1 MNVLVPIGQPMGFR
15 VPTFQLYT
23 PSAGITH
30 QPKSGWQP
38 LRLSSYSNSQKMPKN
53 WKPRNYGKN
62 ICRIICTIPYHPGNT
77 CVSSGLHGLLFPR
90 KPGKKR
96 DRDPRWTPG
105 DHWTTSLH
113 PCVSSE
119 HHLGADTSE
128 LQTTEAAGAVWF
140 TSFATACFDIHL
152 KFFYIIYIYN

>member
-1 MNVLVPIGQPMGFR
+1 MGFR
-15 VPTFQLYT
+15 VPISSTRPRPASPTSQNLVDNLSDSQVIATRKKCRRTGNQGIMGKTF
-23 PSAGITH
+23 AA
-30 QPKSGWQP
+30 
-38 LRLSSYSNSQKMPKN
+38 SSVPFHTILEILVYRQGYMGYSF
-53 WKPRNYGKN
+53 
-62 ICRIICTIPYHPGNT
+62 PGNR
-77 CVSSGLHGLLFPR
+77 V
-90 KPGKKR
+90 KKR

-128 LQTTEAAGAVWF
+128 LQTTEATGAVWF

-152 KFFYIIYIYN
+152 KFLFT

>member
-1 MNVLVPIGQPMGFR
+1 MGKTFAASSVPFHTILEILVYRQGCMG
-15 VPTFQLYT
+15 
-23 PSAGITH
+23 
-30 QPKSGWQP
+30 
-38 LRLSSYSNSQKMPKN
+38 YSF
-53 WKPRNYGKN
+53 
-62 ICRIICTIPYHPGNT
+62 PGNR
-77 CVSSGLHGLLFPR
+77 V
-90 KPGKKR
+90 KKR

-152 KFFYIIYIYN
+152 KFFYIIYIYI